1 MTRSTER
8 GLGRRRRPPSA
19 TTERIS
25 TLTSSPP
32 RSRSP
37 TLTTPLPPR
46 SRLSTLTPSPS
57 RSRSSTL
64 TPLTQAGDRRPRG
77 RGGGTKSWSLPVKEE
92 GGGEAALHFQ
102 GLHSEKYFLCQ
113 KQLDTVQL
121 RSIMCGFSFTFPK

>member
-1 MTRSTER
+1 MGGGEQVGGDGTSVPPPAGRERSTER

-37 TLTTPLPPR
+37 TLTPLPPR

-64 TPLTQAGDRRPRG
+64 TPLTQSADRRPRG
-77 RGGGTKSWSLPVKEE
+77 RGGGTKSWSLTVKEE
-92 GGGEAALHFQ
+92 GGGVPASLGQRGNSDEVQRLHDEA
-102 GLHSEKYFLCQ
+102 
-113 KQLDTVQL
+113 
-121 RSIMCGFSFTFPK
+121 